1 MEQTPNEVQTEQPT
15 LSFFT
20 KFIGS
25 GFFSG
30 YTKYA
35 TGTVGST
42 VGLLFFLIPD
52 FHQPYVIIPS
62 TLVLLALGVNAA
74 EKMEKIFGQDPSIV
88 TVDEIVGMW
97 LSLWFVPFTYLNIGI
112 AFVIFRV
119 LDVLK
124 PYPAQLFD
132 RKTGG
137 WNIMLDDIIAGIY
150 TNLIVQISLYW
161 L

>member
-1 MEQTPNEVQTEQPT
+1 MEQTPNEVRTEQPT

-30 YTKYA
+30 YAKFA
-35 TGTVGST
+35 TGTVGSA
-42 VGLLFFLIPD
+42 VGLLFFLIPN

-62 TLVLLALGVNAA
+62 TLTLLALGVHAA
-74 EKMEKIFGQDPSIV
+74 DKMEKKFGQDPSIV

-97 LSLWFVPFTYLNIGI
+97 LSVWFVPFTYINIGI
-112 AFVIFRV
+112 AFLIFRV

-137 WNIMLDDIIAGIY
+137 WNIMIDDIIAAVY